1 MPNTL
6 SAQPAPSDPSAPPA
20 GSARSTRKSRAW
32 PLALAAALALSGVA
46 ARAQPQGTPPAAAAE
61 AAATAPDLASA
72 AMARHQEAASVLA
85 LTTDGRLLVERD
97 PIKLDGYGYCGQ
109 AIALA
114 ERGEFRQSIRAAS
127 KALYLGVEGSD
138 EQLVAMALRDLA
150 IAYSYAG
157 WLTKAE
163 EYARYVL
170 QRPAQNPAQTFAPAH
185 KILGD
190 VAQRRGQPQEALGHY
205 GRALEHASARFK
217 PLVLVS
223 MGNAY
228 TAAGDPARALQ
239 QFDQIGGSERERI
252 GAFYLR
258 SRGNAL
264 RAAGRTDDALA
275 LYGQVAADTSQA
287 DADYQRLWANEGIAR
302 IRDARGERD
311 AAFSAWLDAARLA
324 ESLRARFRSDE
335 LKTGLFG
342 EVQQVFEQALRA
354 AAARQDWATAW
365 ALSEA
370 ARGRQLLDS
379 LRNRATDTLT
389 ARATLQEVQ
398 AILKPGEAVVEYHV
412 LDDVTYVFQIEPG
425 GIAGGALPFGEE
437 DLRADVEGLRESI
450 VKRRRTTQERAAD
463 LYKRLIPLGI
473 ENRQRLFVV
482 PHGPLH
488 YLPFQALHDGQRW
501 VIERHAIAVWPSA
514 SVGVQLA
521 RRDTQAGGPQR
532 QLLAFGNPATD
543 RNVPLPG
550 AEAEVKQISSLF
562 PSKEVYFRSEATK
575 DRFKSTARNAHVLHV
590 AAHAEVDDVDAMF
603 SRILFASQGDDPGL
617 LEAREI
623 YGLDLKGVDLVTLS
637 ACESGLGRIAR
648 GDEIMGFTRSFL
660 SAGTDTVIASLWP
673 VADDATQILMSRLYQ
688 EATAGADLM
697 DALRAA
703 QLEVLKN
710 RRYTHPFFWAPFN
723 AIGNGALHLARG

>member
-1 MPNTL
+1 MPN
-6 SAQPAPSDPSAPPA
+6 SATSTTRAA
-20 GSARSTRKSRAW
+20 GHTGRIW
-32 PLALAAALALSGVA
+32 ALIAALALGGAFTAQAQDPATTA
-46 ARAQPQGTPPAAAAE
+46 AAPTDASDAPAAA
-61 AAATAPDLASA
+61 DLARA
-72 AMARHQEAASVLA
+72 ALARHKEAASVLA

-114 ERGEFRQSIRAAS
+114 ERGDFRQSIRAAS
-127 KALYLGVEGSD
+127 KALYLGVEGND
-138 EQLVAMALRDLA
+138 EQLVAMAMRDLA
-150 IAYSYAG
+150 IAYSYSG
-157 WLTKAE
+157 WLNKAE
-163 EYARYVL
+163 EFARYVL
-170 QRPAQNPAQTFAPAH
+170 QRPSQNPAQTFAPAH

-205 GRALEHASARFK
+205 GRALEHASARFS

-228 TAAGDPARALQ
+228 TAAGDPTRALA
-239 QFDQIGGSERERI
+239 QFDQIPGAERERI

-258 SRGNAL
+258 SRANAL
-264 RAAGRTDDALA
+264 RAANRIDEALN
-275 LYGQVAADTSQA
+275 LYAQVAGDTSQA

-302 IRDARGERD
+302 IREARGD
-311 AAFSAWLDAARLA
+311 AAGAFTAWLDAARLA

-379 LRNRATDTLT
+379 LRNRATDTLN
-389 ARATLQEVQ
+389 ARATLSEVQ
-398 AILKPGEAVVEYHV
+398 AMLKPGEAVLEYHV
-412 LDDVTYVFQIEPG
+412 LADTTYVWQIDAG

-450 VKRRRTTQERAAD
+450 ISRRRTTQQRAAD

-473 ENRQRLFVV
+473 ESRQRLYVV

-501 VIERHAIAVWPSA
+501 LIERHALAVWPSA
-514 SVGVQLA
+514 SAGVQLS
-521 RRDTQAGGPQR
+521 RRVADGGGG
-532 QLLAFGNPATD
+532 LLAFGNPATD

-550 AEAEVKQISSLF
+550 AEAEVRQISALF
-562 PSKEVYFRSEATK
+562 PRKEVYFKSEATK
-575 DRFKSTARNAHVLHV
+575 ERFKATARSAGVLHV

-603 SRILFASQGDDPGL
+603 SRILFASQGDDSGL

-623 YGLDLKGVDLVTLS
+623 YGLDMSGVGLVTLS

-673 VADDATQILMSRLYQ
+673 VADDATQILMTRLYQ
-688 EATAGADLM
+688 EATTGADVM
-697 DALRAA
+697 SALRTA
-703 QLEVLKN
+703 QLEVMKN
-710 RRYTHPFFWAPFN
+710 RRYGHPFFWAPFN
-723 AIGNGALHLARG
+723 AIGNGALRLSGGV